1 MSTPII
7 PWMGGKRRLAD
18 RLIPLFPP
26 HECYV
31 EVFAG
36 GAALYFMR
44 PQAAPVEVLN
54 DINGD
59 LVTLYRVVQNHLEEF
74 VRQFKWALSS
84 RQVFE
89 WQKMTRPET
98 LTDIQRAARF
108 FYLQHHAFAGKVTGQ
123 TFGTATTG
131 PAINLLR
138 IEENL
143 SAAWQRLSG
152 TYVENLPWL
161 DCAERY
167 DRPHTFHYMDPPY
180 WQTAGYG
187 VDFPFENYERMA
199 DFMRRCKGKV
209 MVSINDHPD
218 IRRVFAGFHFETV
231 DIRYSNTNQRQ
242 GKAEV
247 SGELVVMNWEP
258 AALGGLMILDTGLIC
273 LLCDFGRALLWSRK
287 RRTKPMETADQYMS
301 VSPSEVL
308 AAVARGEVD
317 LNELAR
323 VVLAGRGLD
332 QQARW
337 VGFKEAARLQEHGY

>member
-1 MSTPII
+1 MPNPVI

-31 EVFAG
+31 EAFAG
-36 GAALYFMR
+36 GAALFFLR
-44 PQAAPVEVLN
+44 PQPAPVEVLN

-59 LVTLYRVVQNHLEEF
+59 LVTLYRVIQNHLEEF

-89 WQKMTRPET
+89 WQKATRVET

-108 FYLQHHAFAGKVTGQ
+108 FYLQHHAFGGKVSGQ

-143 SAAWQRLSG
+143 SAAWQRLAG
-152 TYVENLPWL
+152 TYVEHLPWH
-161 DCAERY
+161 DCVQRY

-180 WQTAGYG
+180 WETAGYG
-187 VDFPFENYERMA
+187 VDFPFENYIRMA
-199 DFMRRCKGKV
+199 DFMRTCKGKV

-218 IRRVFAGFHFETV
+218 IRQVFKGFHFERL
-231 DIRYSNTNQRQ
+231 DIRYTTANQRNGQ
-242 GKAEV
+242 SDLV
-247 SGELVVMNWEP
+247 GELVITNWKP
-258 AALGGLMILDTGLIC
+258 SDLGQL
-273 LLCDFGRALLWSRK
+273 F
-287 RRTKPMETADQYMS
+287 
-301 VSPSEVL
+301 
-308 AAVARGEVD
+308 
-317 LNELAR
+317 
-323 VVLAGRGLD
+323 
-332 QQARW
+332 
-337 VGFKEAARLQEHGY
+337 